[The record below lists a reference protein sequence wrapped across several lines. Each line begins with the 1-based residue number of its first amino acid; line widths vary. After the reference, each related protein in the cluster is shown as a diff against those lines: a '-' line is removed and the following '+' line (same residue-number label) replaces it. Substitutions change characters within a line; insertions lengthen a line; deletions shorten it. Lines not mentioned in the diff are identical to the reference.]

1 MIQIMGELMKIVLV
15 KKILLISMLL
25 FSVCSNAQEE
35 LKFSKV
41 IQSESGADKAELYTI
56 LRSFVSTYYLNSQ
69 KVIQMDDRDAGIIIC
84 KATSIFDSPSL
95 ILSAYEGWLDYNLK
109 LQARDGRVRVEVSNF
124 FHHNKPGNQKKA
136 QLGVLTTSDVYTNSG
151 IQKKFHNKVWVMLQE
166 HAFQISNQ
174 IFNGVEEAIEQGVVG
189 SQEEDW

>member
-1 MIQIMGELMKIVLV
+1 MGELMKIMLV